1 MPESDHDIERERL
14 RARWLSR
21 VVAQLPRGD
30 FWSRLGTY
38 ALLTLLICVL
48 LLHIAREIWD
58 GALTGCPGYDGASH
72 MREAEALCRDP

>member
-58 GALTGCPGYDGASH
+58 GALTGCPGTTVRVTCGGGSS
-72 MREAEALCRDP
+72 LS